1 MRRAKCDI
9 HECDGLAHEQSC
21 ISYLIGRMPVHAKK
35 QKVSWDEHV
44 KIKKEYKPMAELV
57 LSNIEKSYKDEKVLN
72 NINISMKNG
81 VHGLVGANGAGKTT
95 LMKIICDLL
104 KYDGEV
110 SYNSTNVKQ
119 MGEKY
124 RKHEHNQKV

>member
-1 MRRAKCDI
+1 
-9 HECDGLAHEQSC
+9 
-21 ISYLIGRMPVHAKK
+21 
-35 QKVSWDEHV
+35 
-44 KIKKEYKPMAELV
+44 MAELV
-57 LSNIEKSYKDEKVLN
+57 LSNIEKFYKDEKVLN

-81 VHGLVGANGAGKTT
+81 VNGLVGANGAGKTT

-104 KYDGEV
+104 KYDGKV

>member
-1 MRRAKCDI
+1 
-9 HECDGLAHEQSC
+9 
-21 ISYLIGRMPVHAKK
+21 
-35 QKVSWDEHV
+35 
-44 KIKKEYKPMAELV
+44 MAELV
-57 LSNIEKSYKDEKVLN
+57 LSNIEKPYKSEKVLN

-104 KYDGEV
+104 KYDGKV

-119 MGEKY
+119 TGEKY